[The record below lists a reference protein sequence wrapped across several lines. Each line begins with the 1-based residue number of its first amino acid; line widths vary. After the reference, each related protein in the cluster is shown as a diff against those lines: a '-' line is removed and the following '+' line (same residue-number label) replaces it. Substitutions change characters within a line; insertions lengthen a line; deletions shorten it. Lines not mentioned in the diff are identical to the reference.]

1 VEPGPGLLLG
11 CSVHSS
17 PRPSF
22 ADFAVYIPALGKLVS
37 PVGLKIAS
45 GDAMARSGVSL
56 ARRRAFAV
64 GWLWG
69 GVDLALFVVLLILL
83 AIAAG
88 LVGSLTG
95 LGGGVVVI
103 PLLVIFFGASISVA
117 IGTGFVTILA
127 TSSATGAAYVRDRL
141 SDIRIGM
148 FLEIAT
154 VPGALIGA
162 TATVFLTHANLQSA
176 LLIALGAVL
185 FAIIPGSLARRHIE
199 LPPDVP
205 SDARAQRLGL
215 AGEYHDGALGR
226 EVPYR
231 AARTSPAL
239 GVMFSAG
246 VVSGMFGIGGGVFK
260 VLALERFL
268 NLPMKVATATSNF
281 MIGVTAAAGAGVML
295 SAGYVN
301 PIVAAPVAIG
311 TSLGAYVGSRLL
323 PGLRNRTVRLLF
335 LPVIAAL
342 AIEMVLRGFG
352 LP

>member
-1 VEPGPGLLLG
+1 
-11 CSVHSS
+11 
-17 PRPSF
+17 
-22 ADFAVYIPALGKLVS
+22 
-37 PVGLKIAS
+37 
-45 GDAMARSGVSL
+45 
-56 ARRRAFAV
+56 
-64 GWLWG
+64 
-69 GVDLALFVVLLILL
+69 VDLALFVVLLVLV

-103 PLLVIFFGASISVA
+103 PILAIFFGASIPIA

-162 TATVFLTHANLQSA
+162 TATVLITHANLDAA
-176 LLIALGAVL
+176 LFVALGIVL

-199 LPPDVP
+199 LPPP
-205 SDARAQRLGL
+205 MPQDARSQYLGL
-215 AGEYHDGALGR
+215 TGEYHDNALSTAVR
-226 EVPYR
+226 YQ

-239 GVMFSAG
+239 GVMFGAG
-246 VVSGMFGIGGGVFK
+246 MVSGMFGIGGGVFK

-295 SAGYVN
+295 AAGYVN

-311 TSLGAYVGSRLL
+311 TAFGAFLGSRLL
-323 PGLRNRTVRLLF
+323 PNLRNRTVRLVF

-342 AIEMVLRGFG
+342 AIEMILRGLG

>member
-1 VEPGPGLLLG
+1 MT
-11 CSVHSS
+11 
-17 PRPSF
+17 R
-22 ADFAVYIPALGKLVS
+22 
-37 PVGLKIAS
+37 
-45 GDAMARSGVSL
+45 
-56 ARRRAFAV
+56 
-64 GWLWG
+64 LWG
-69 GVDLALFVVLLILL
+69 VVDLALFVVLLVLV

-103 PLLVIFFGASISVA
+103 PLLVIFFGASIPIA

-154 VPGALIGA
+154 VPGALLGA
-162 TATVFLTHANLQSA
+162 TATVLITHANLESA
-176 LLIALGAVL
+176 LLVALGVVL
-185 FAIIPGSLARRHIE
+185 FAIIPGSLARRNIE
-199 LPPDVP
+199 LPEPMP
-205 SDARAQRLGL
+205 QDARSRSLGL
-215 AGEYHDGALGR
+215 TGEYHDNALDTDVR
-226 EVPYR
+226 YQ

-239 GVMFSAG
+239 GVMFGAG

-268 NLPMKVATATSNF
+268 NLPMKISTATSNF

-295 SAGYVN
+295 AAGYVN

-311 TSLGAYVGSRLL
+311 TAFGAFLGSRLL

-342 AIEMVLRGFG
+342 AIEMILRGFG

>member
-1 VEPGPGLLLG
+1 
-11 CSVHSS
+11 
-17 PRPSF
+17 
-22 ADFAVYIPALGKLVS
+22 
-37 PVGLKIAS
+37 
-45 GDAMARSGVSL
+45 
-56 ARRRAFAV
+56 
-64 GWLWG
+64 
-69 GVDLALFVVLLILL
+69 VDLALFVTLLVLV

-103 PLLVIFFGASISVA
+103 PLLVVLFGASIPVA
-117 IGTGFVTILA
+117 IGAGFVTILA

-141 SDIRIGM
+141 SDLRIGM

-162 TATVFLTHANLQSA
+162 TATVFLTHANLDSA
-176 LLIALGAVL
+176 LLIALGVVL
-185 FAIIPGSLARRHIE
+185 LAIIPGSLARRHID
-199 LPPDVP
+199 LPDPIP
-205 SDARAQRLGL
+205 ADARSQRLGL
-215 AGEYHDGALGR
+215 GGEYHDNFLDR
-226 EVPYR
+226 DVSYQ
-231 AARTSPAL
+231 AARTTPAL
-239 GVMFSAG
+239 GVMFGAG
-246 VVSGMFGIGGGVFK
+246 AVSGMFGIGGGVFK

-268 NLPMKVATATSNF
+268 NLPMKVSTATSNF

-301 PIVAAPVAIG
+301 PVVAAPVAIG
-311 TSLGAYVGSRLL
+311 TAFGAFLGSRLL

-342 AIEMVLRGFG
+342 AVEVILRGFG